1 MSTTHACGSNDKQ
14 WVEQEQDAV
23 QHRME
28 QIRHKVLVL
37 SGKGGVGKSSVA
49 ANIAVGLAMKGLKTA
64 LVDIDIHGPS
74 IPKILGLEGMLTG
87 QDGEALLPV
96 NYDGF
101 LSVMSVGFL
110 LQDRNNALIWRA
122 PLKHGV
128 IKQFLGDVDWGVRD
142 WLIVDCPP
150 GTGDEPIS
158 IVQLLKNP
166 DGAVIVTTPQ
176 DVALEDVRKSI
187 TFCREVGIPIL
198 GLVENMSGF
207 ACPHCGT
214 VVNIFKK
221 GGGEA
226 LAAEMQIPFL
236 GSIPLDEAVAAS
248 GDSGEPVVQHASDS
262 PSGRAF
268 AAIVDSLVQKVS
280 A

>member
-1 MSTTHACGSNDKQ
+1 MSKTPVCGSNDTT
-14 WVEQEQDAV
+14 WIEQERDSV
-23 QHRME
+23 QHQME

-49 ANIAVGLAMKGLKTA
+49 ANIAVGLAMKGLKTG

-74 IPKILGLEGMLTG
+74 IPKIVGLEGSRPG
-87 QDGEALLPV
+87 QDGDELVPV
-96 NYDGF
+96 RYDEF
-101 LSVMSVGFL
+101 LAVMSVGFL
-110 LQDRNNALIWRA
+110 LPSRNDALVWRA
-122 PLKHGV
+122 PLKHG
-128 IKQFLGDVDWGVRD
+128 IIEQFLGDVAWGPRD
-142 WLIVDCPP
+142 WLVVDCPP

-158 IVQLLKNP
+158 ITQLLKNP

-187 TFCREVGIPIL
+187 TFCRQVGIPIL

-207 ACPHCGT
+207 ACPHCAT

-236 GSIPLDEAVAAS
+236 GSIPLDAAVVAS
-248 GDSGEPVVQHASDS
+248 GDSGEPVVQHEPDS
-262 PSGRAF
+262 PAGRAF
-268 AAIVDSLVQKVS
+268 AAIVDRLVLKVS
-280 A
+280 S

>member
-1 MSTTHACGSNDKQ
+1 MSKTPVCGSNDTT
-14 WVEQEQDAV
+14 WIEQERDSV

-49 ANIAVGLAMKGLKTA
+49 ANIAVGLAMKGLKTG

-74 IPKILGLEGMLTG
+74 IPKIVGLEGSRPG
-87 QDGEALLPV
+87 QDGDALVPV
-96 NYDGF
+96 RYDEF
-101 LSVMSVGFL
+101 LAVMSVGFL
-110 LQDRNNALIWRA
+110 LPSRNDALVWRA
-122 PLKHGV
+122 PLKHGI
-128 IKQFLGDVDWGVRD
+128 IKQFLGDVAWGPRD
-142 WLIVDCPP
+142 WLVVDCPP

-158 IVQLLKNP
+158 ITQLLKNP

-187 TFCREVGIPIL
+187 TFCRQVGISIL

-207 ACPHCGT
+207 ACPHCTT

-236 GSIPLDEAVAAS
+236 GSIPLDAAVVAS
-248 GDSGEPVVQHASDS
+248 GDSGEPVVQHEPDS
-262 PSGRAF
+262 PAGRAF
-268 AAIVDSLVQKVS
+268 AAIVDRLMLKVS
-280 A
+280 S

>member
-1 MSTTHACGSNDKQ
+1 MSTPHAYGSNDTQ
-14 WVEQEQDAV
+14 WIEQEQNAV

-28 QIRHKVLVL
+28 QIRHKILVL

-49 ANIAVGLAMKGLKTA
+49 ANIAVGLAMRGLKTG

-74 IPKILGLEGMLTG
+74 IPKILGLEGMMPE
-87 QDGEALLPV
+87 QDGESLLPV
-96 NYDGF
+96 GYDGL

-110 LQDRNNALIWRA
+110 LQERNNALIWRA

-128 IKQFLGDVDWGVRD
+128 IKQFLGDVAWGPRD
-142 WLIVDCPP
+142 WLVVDCPP

-166 DGAVIVTTPQ
+166 DGAIIVTTPQ

-187 TFCREVGIPIL
+187 TFCREVSIPLI

-236 GSIPLDEAVAAS
+236 GSIPLDAAVAAS
-248 GDSGEPVVQHASDS
+248 GDSGEPVVQHAAES
-262 PSGRAF
+262 PSGKAF
-268 AAIVDSLVQKVS
+268 SELVDTIVRKVS
-280 A
+280 

>member
-1 MSTTHACGSNDKQ
+1 MSTPHACGSNDTQ
-14 WVEQEQDAV
+14 WIEQEQNAV

-28 QIRHKVLVL
+28 QIRHKILVL

-49 ANIAVGLAMKGLKTA
+49 ANIAVGLAMRGLKTG

-74 IPKILGLEGMLTG
+74 IPKILGLEGMLPE
-87 QDGEALLPV
+87 QDGESLLPV
-96 NYDGF
+96 GYDGL

-128 IKQFLGDVDWGVRD
+128 IKQFLGDVAWGVRD
-142 WLIVDCPP
+142 WLVVDCPP

-158 IVQLLKNP
+158 IVQLLKSP
-166 DGAVIVTTPQ
+166 DGAIIVTTPQ

-187 TFCREVGIPIL
+187 TFCREVGIPII

-207 ACPHCGT
+207 ACPQCGK

-236 GSIPLDEAVAAS
+236 GSIPLDTAVAAS
-248 GDSGEPVVQHASDS
+248 GDSGEPVIQHATGS
-262 PSGRAF
+262 PSGKAF
-268 AAIVDSLVQKVS
+268 SDLVDTIVRNVS
-280 A
+280 

>member
-1 MSTTHACGSNDKQ
+1 
-14 WVEQEQDAV
+14 
-23 QHRME
+23 ME
-28 QIRHKVLVL
+28 QIRHKILVL

-49 ANIAVGLAMKGLKTA
+49 TNIAVGLAMRGQKTA

-74 IPKILGLEGMLTG
+74 IPKILGLEGMLPE
-87 QDGEALLPV
+87 QDGESLLPV
-96 NYDGF
+96 GYNGL

-128 IKQFLGDVDWGVRD
+128 IKQFLGDVAWGKRD

-166 DGAVIVTTPQ
+166 DGAIIVTTPQ

-187 TFCREVGIPIL
+187 TFCREVGIPII

-207 ACPHCGT
+207 ACPQCGT

-236 GSIPLDEAVAAS
+236 GSIPLDAAVAAS
-248 GDSGEPVVQHASDS
+248 GDSGEPVIQHASDS
-262 PSGRAF
+262 PSGKAF
-268 AAIVDSLVQKVS
+268 SALVDAIVRNVS
-280 A
+280 

>member
-1 MSTTHACGSNDKQ
+1 MSTPHAYGSNDTQ
-14 WVEQEQDAV
+14 WIEQEQNAV

-28 QIRHKVLVL
+28 QIRHKILVL

-49 ANIAVGLAMKGLKTA
+49 ANIAVGLAMRGLKTG

-74 IPKILGLEGMLTG
+74 IPKILGLEGMMPE
-87 QDGEALLPV
+87 QDGESLLPV
-96 NYDGF
+96 GYDGL

-128 IKQFLGDVDWGVRD
+128 IKQFLGDVAWGPRD
-142 WLIVDCPP
+142 WLVVDCPP

-166 DGAVIVTTPQ
+166 DGAIIVTTPQ

-187 TFCREVGIPIL
+187 TFCREVSIPLI

-236 GSIPLDEAVAAS
+236 GSIPLDAAVAAS
-248 GDSGEPVVQHASDS
+248 GDSGEPVVQHAAES
-262 PSGRAF
+262 PSGKAF
-268 AAIVDSLVQKVS
+268 SELVDTIVRKVS
-280 A
+280 